1 LLTRIREVRSV
12 KTQKLEYTNGTTQF
26 IGYLALDESAGDRRP
41 GVVVFPEAFGLND
54 HARLRAE
61 RLAQLGYVAL
71 AADLHGGGVV
81 IDDMAKVG
89 PAIQALYSD
98 RAEWRSRARAALDA
112 LLAQPQ
118 VDGQRVAA
126 IGFCFGGTTALELMR
141 SGAPLAAVAT
151 FHSGLLPG
159 LPEDAGR
166 LRARLLVCHGAEDPL
181 VKQEAI
187 EALMSELRRDKVDWQ
202 FIHYGNAAHSFTEP
216 AAEQRKVPGLAYDKK
231 ADARSWAAMRQLFDE
246 AFA

>member
-1 LLTRIREVRSV
+1 V
-12 KTQKLEYTNGTTQF
+12 KTQTLEYTNGKTTF
-26 IGYLALDESAGDRRP
+26 IGYLAFDEKADGRRP

-54 HARLRAE
+54 HARQRAE
-61 RLAQLGYVAL
+61 RLTELGYVAL
-71 AADLHGGGVV
+71 AADLNGGGVV
-81 IDDMAKVG
+81 NDDMTKVG

-98 RAEWRSRARAALDA
+98 RAEWRARARAALDA

-118 VDGQRVAA
+118 VDRQRVAA
-126 IGFCFGGTTALELMR
+126 IGFCFGGTTALELTR

-166 LRARLLVCHGAEDPL
+166 IRARVLVCHGAEDPL
-181 VKQEAI
+181 VKKEAI
-187 EALMSELRRDKVDWQ
+187 DALMGELRRDKVDWQ
-202 FIHYGNAAHSFTEP
+202 FIHYGNAAHRFTDPE
-216 AAEQRKVPGLAYDKK
+216 ADLRKIPGLAYDKK

-246 AFA
+246 TFA

>member
-1 LLTRIREVRSV
+1 M
-12 KTQKLEYTNGTTQF
+12 KTQKLEYTNGKMQF
-26 IGYLALDESAGDRRP
+26 IGHLALDENAGGRRP

-54 HARLRAE
+54 HARQRAE

-71 AADLHGGGVV
+71 AADMNGGGVV
-81 IDDMAKVG
+81 NDDMAKVG
-89 PAIQALYSD
+89 PAIQALYSN
-98 RAEWRSRARAALDA
+98 RGEWRARARAALDA

-118 VDGQRVAA
+118 VDGRRVAA

-141 SGAPLAAVAT
+141 SGAPLRAVAT
-151 FHSGLLPG
+151 FHSGLLPE

-166 LRARLLVCHGAEDPL
+166 VRARLLVCHGAEDPL
-181 VKQEAI
+181 VKKEAI
-187 EALMSELRRDKVDWQ
+187 DALMAELRRDKVDWQ

-216 AAEQRKVPGLAYDKK
+216 AADQRKVPGLAYDKR

-246 AFA
+246 TFA

>member
-1 LLTRIREVRSV
+1 M
-12 KTQKLEYTNGTTQF
+12 KTQTLEYTDGKTKF
-26 IGYLALDESAGDRRP
+26 IGYLAFNEKADGRRP
-41 GVVVFPEAFGLND
+41 GVVVFPEAFGLD
-54 HARLRAE
+54 EHERQCAG

-71 AADLHGGGVV
+71 AADLNGGGVV
-81 IDDMAKVG
+81 NNDMAKVG

-98 RAEWRSRARAALDA
+98 RAEWRARARAAFDA

-118 VDGQRVAA
+118 VDRQRIAA

-151 FHSGLLPG
+151 FHAGLLPG

-166 LRARLLVCHGAEDPL
+166 VRARLLVCHGAEDPL
-181 VKQEAI
+181 VKKEAI
-187 EALMSELRRDKVDWQ
+187 DALMAELRRDKVDWQ
-202 FIHYGNAAHSFTEP
+202 LIHYGNAAHSFTNP
-216 AAEQRKVPGLAYDKK
+216 HADQRNIPGLAYDKK
-231 ADARSWAAMRQLFDE
+231 TEARSWSAMRQLFDE

>member
-1 LLTRIREVRSV
+1 M
-12 KTQKLEYTNGTTQF
+12 KTQSLEYTNGKTTF
-26 IGYLALDESAGDRRP
+26 IGHLALDEKAGGRRP

-54 HARLRAE
+54 HARQRAE

-71 AADLHGGGVV
+71 AADLHGDGVV
-81 IDDMAKVG
+81 IDDMSKLG

-98 RAEWRSRARAALDA
+98 RAEWRARARSALDA

-118 VDGQRVAA
+118 VDGRRVAA

-151 FHSGLLPG
+151 FHSGLLPE
-159 LPEDAGR
+159 LPEDVGR
-166 LRARLLVCHGAEDPL
+166 VRARLLVCHGAEDPL
-181 VKQEAI
+181 VKKEAI
-187 EALMSELRRDKVDWQ
+187 DALTAELRRDKVDWQ
-202 FIHYGNAAHSFTEP
+202 FIHYGNAAHSFTDPE
-216 AAEQRKVPGLAYDKK
+216 ADQRKVPGLAYDEK

-246 AFA
+246 AFG

>member
-1 LLTRIREVRSV
+1 M
-12 KTQKLEYTNGTTQF
+12 QF
-26 IGYLALDESAGDRRP
+26 IGHLALDENAGGRRP

-54 HARLRAE
+54 HARQRAE

-71 AADLHGGGVV
+71 AADMNGGGVV
-81 IDDMAKVG
+81 NDDMAKVG
-89 PAIQALYSD
+89 PAIQALYSN
-98 RAEWRSRARAALDA
+98 RGEWRARARAALDA

-118 VDGQRVAA
+118 VDGRRVAA

-151 FHSGLLPG
+151 FHSGLLPE

-166 LRARLLVCHGAEDPL
+166 VRARLLVCHGAEDPL
-181 VKQEAI
+181 VKKEAI
-187 EALMSELRRDKVDWQ
+187 DALMAELRRDKVDWQ

-216 AAEQRKVPGLAYDKK
+216 AADQRKVPGLAYDKR
-231 ADARSWAAMRQLFDE
+231 ADARSWAAMRQLFNE
-246 AFA
+246 TFA